1 MFVYV
6 IINTLHS
13 RPSGNKTTNSASK
26 RDGKATSNCKTK
38 SALQAIKEDFQDFQR
53 HSQKHR
59 DNEQER
65 SIRTNFLM
73 VLMFL
78 MNITNSIGK
87 FVE

>member
-59 DNEQER
+59 DNEQR
-65 SIRTNFLM
+65 SIEATPKWYVSNEYYQFHWQ
-73 VLMFL
+73 
-78 MNITNSIGK
+78 IC
-87 FVE
+87 